1 MPPLSI
7 LVTGASGTVGTE
19 LVPALAAAGHGVTLL
34 VRRPP
39 RPGSAEI
46 QWDPTGA
53 PNAALFEGSDAV
65 IHLAGESIASSNW
78 TEDKKARILNS
89 RVQGTATLAASLARM
104 AKPPRVVIA
113 ASAIGYYGNRGD
125 ELLVEESTSGT
136 GFLAEVCRQ
145 WEAALAPA
153 VKAGIRVV
161 NLRLGMVLSAR
172 GGALKKML
180 TPFKLGAGGRLGSGR
195 QWISWIS
202 IADVVGAI
210 QFILANDALRGPVN
224 AVSPQ
229 PVSNAEF
236 TRALGRAL
244 HRPTLFPMPAF
255 LVRLVFG
262 QLGEELLLASQ
273 KVEPA
278 RLQAA
283 GFPYRHSEIGA
294 CLREL
299 LRSDV

>member
-1 MPPLSI
+1 
-7 LVTGASGTVGTE
+7 
-19 LVPALAAAGHGVTLL
+19 
-34 VRRPP
+34 
-39 RPGSAEI
+39 
-46 QWDPTGA
+46 
-53 PNAALFEGSDAV
+53 
-65 IHLAGESIASSNW
+65 
-78 TEDKKARILNS
+78 
-89 RVQGTATLAASLARM
+89 VQGTSTLAASLARM

-113 ASAIGYYGNRGD
+113 ASAIGYYGSRGD
-125 ELLVEESTSGT
+125 ELLGEESTSGT

-161 NLRLGMVLSAR
+161 SLRLGMVLSPR
-172 GGALKKML
+172 GGALTRML
-180 TPFKLGAGGRLGSGR
+180 TPFKMGVGGRLGSGR

-202 IADVVGAI
+202 IADVVAAI
-210 QFILANDALRGPVN
+210 QLILAGDALRGPVN

-244 HRPTLFPMPAF
+244 HRPTIFPMPAF
-255 LVRLVFG
+255 MVRLVFG

-283 GFPYRHSEIGA
+283 GFPYRHPEIGA

-299 LRSDV
+299 LRR

>member
-7 LVTGASGTVGTE
+7 LVTGASGTVGTD

-34 VRRPP
+34 VRRPA

-53 PNAALFEGSDAV
+53 LNSAIFEGVDAV

-78 TEDKKARILNS
+78 TADKKARILNS

-104 AKPPRVVIA
+104 ARPPRVVIA
-113 ASAIGYYGNRGD
+113 ASAIGYYGSRGD
-125 ELLVEESTSGT
+125 ELLAEESTSGT

-161 NLRLGMVLSAR
+161 SLRLGMVLSAR

-180 TPFKLGAGGRLGSGR
+180 TPFRLGAGGRLGSGR

-202 IADVVGAI
+202 IADVVSAV
-210 QFILANDALRGPVN
+210 QLILANEALRGPVN

-229 PVSNAEF
+229 PVTKAEF
-236 TRALGRAL
+236 TRALGKAL
-244 HRPTLFPMPAF
+244 SRPTLFPMPAF
-255 LVRLVFG
+255 MVRLVFG

-278 RLQAA
+278 RLLAA
-283 GFPYRHSEIGA
+283 GFQFRHPELA
-294 CLREL
+294 LCLREL
-299 LRSDV
+299 LRS

>member
-7 LVTGASGTVGTE
+7 LVSGASGTVGTD

-46 QWDPTGA
+46 RWDPTGA
-53 PNAALFEGSDAV
+53 PDAGLFEGFDAV

-78 TEDKKARILNS
+78 SEDKKARILNS

-104 AKPPRVVIA
+104 TRPPRVVVA
-113 ASAIGYYGNRGD
+113 ASAIGYYGDRGD
-125 ELLVEESTSGT
+125 ESLAEESTSGT

-153 VKAGIRVV
+153 ARAGIRVV

-172 GGALKKML
+172 GGALRKML
-180 TPFKLGAGGRLGSGR
+180 TPFKLGLGGRLGSGL

-202 IADVVGAI
+202 IADVVAAI
-210 QFILANDALRGPVN
+210 QHLLADERLRGPVN

-229 PVSNAEF
+229 PVTNADF
-236 TRALGRAL
+236 TRALGQAL
-244 HRPTLFPMPAF
+244 RRPTLFPMPAF
-255 LVRLVFG
+255 VVRTVFG

-273 KVEPA
+273 RVEPA
-278 RLQAA
+278 RLKAT
-283 GFPYRHSEIGA
+283 GFQFRHPAIGA

-299 LRSDV
+299 LRSGV

>member
-1 MPPLSI
+1 MAPLAI
-7 LVTGASGTVGTE
+7 LITGASGTVGSE
-19 LVPALAAAGHGVTLL
+19 LVPALAAAGNGVTLL

-39 RPGSAEI
+39 RPGSAKVR
-46 QWDPTGA
+46 WDPTGA
-53 PNAALFEGSDAV
+53 PNAALFEGFDAV

-78 TEDKKARILNS
+78 TEDRKARILNS
-89 RVQGTATLAASLARM
+89 RVQGSATLAASLARM
-104 AKPPRVVIA
+104 ARPPRVLIA
-113 ASAIGYYGNRGD
+113 ASAIGYYGSRGD
-125 ELLVEESTSGT
+125 ELLSEESTSGT

-153 VKAGIRVV
+153 VQAGVRVV
-161 NLRLGMVLSAR
+161 NLRLGMVLSPR

-180 TPFKLGAGGRLGSGR
+180 TPFKLGLGGRLGSGR

-202 IADVVGAI
+202 IADAVAAI
-210 QFILANDALRGPVN
+210 QHILADERLRGPVN

-229 PVSNAEF
+229 PATNAAF
-236 TRALGRAL
+236 TRALGQAL

-255 LVRLVFG
+255 AVRLIFG

-278 RLQAA
+278 RLKSA
-283 GFPYRHSEIGA
+283 GFTFRHPEIGA

-299 LRSDV
+299 LPR